1 MRFHYKAINSKGKLI
16 EADLEAADMAAAL
29 ASIGSTGLKPI
40 SLKPV
45 KKFSLDFKKF
55 FGQKITLEDKVF
67 ITKYLSLM
75 LRVGTDLFRAINIL
89 IDDFDKPIIK
99 NLLIEI
105 RTNLEKGQPFYTTFA
120 KYPKSFSPVFIN
132 LVRAGEVSGNLERV
146 FGELSISLEKERDL
160 TSKIK
165 SALTY
170 PVILFVASLLI
181 LILLVSF
188 ALPKIANVFLSGGL
202 KPPAF
207 SQLVFTVGLFIG
219 DHLVVLL
226 TSLVIIV
233 VGGLYFFVKTTLGK
247 KTAYDFALRLPVIKR
262 VIREISLQRFAA
274 TLSSL
279 LSSGLP
285 IIESIEIT
293 SESVG
298 VPELKNALHRIAQEG
313 IAKGLTVGEA
323 FKREPAVP
331 KIVANL
337 IAISEKSGHLE
348 EILLTLS
355 NFYASEVEGAVKS
368 LVSFIEPV
376 MLLMIGL
383 VIGTIALAVI
393 IPVYQL
399 TNTF

>member
-1 MRFHYKAINSKGKLI
+1 MRFHYKAINSKGKLV
-16 EADLEAADMAAAL
+16 EADLEAIDMAAAL
-29 ASIGSTGLKPI
+29 ASIGSSGMKPI

-45 KKFSLDFKKF
+45 KKLSFNFGNV

-89 IDDFDKPIIK
+89 IEDFDKPIIK
-99 NLLIEI
+99 SLLIEI
-105 RTNLEKGQPFYTTFA
+105 RSNLEKGQPFYTTFA
-120 KYPKSFSPVFIN
+120 KYPKSFSPVFVN
-132 LVRAGEVSGNLERV
+132 LIRAGEVSGNLERV
-146 FGELSISLEKERDL
+146 FSELSISLEKERDL

-170 PVILFVASLLI
+170 PVILFVASIFI

-219 DHLVVLL
+219 DHLAILLILLVV
-226 TSLVIIV
+226 IV
-233 VGGLYFFVKTTLGK
+233 VGGLFFFIKTSLGK
-247 KTAYDFALRLPVIKR
+247 KTIYDFALRLPVIKR

-293 SESVG
+293 SDSVG

-331 KIVANL
+331 KIVSNL

-376 MLLMIGL
+376 MLLMIGM

>member
-1 MRFHYKAINSKGKLI
+1 MKFHYKAIDPKGKII
-16 EADLEAADMAAAL
+16 EADLEAVGMPEAL
-29 ASIGSTGLKPI
+29 ASIAASNLKPLT
-40 SLKPV
+40 LKPV
-45 KKFSLDFKKF
+45 KSVSFDFKKI

-89 IDDFDKPIIK
+89 IDDFDKPIVK

-105 RTNLEKGQPFYTTFA
+105 RTNLERGMPFYTTFT
-120 KYPKSFSPVFIN
+120 KYPKSFSPVFVN
-132 LVRAGEVSGNLERV
+132 LIKAGEVSGNLERV
-146 FGELSISLEKERDL
+146 FSELSVSLEKEREL

-170 PVILFVASLLI
+170 PVILFVASVLI

-188 ALPKIANVFLSGGL
+188 SLPKIANVFMSGGL
-202 KPPAF
+202 NPPAF
-207 SQLVFTVGLFIG
+207 SRVIFAVGLFIG
-219 DHLVVLL
+219 DHLAILL
-226 TSLVIIV
+226 TLLVLITG
-233 VGGLYFFVKTTLGK
+233 GGLFFFTKTTLGK
-247 KTAYDFALRLPVIKR
+247 KTLYDIALRLPVIKK
-262 VIREISLQRFAA
+262 VIREVSLQRFAA
-274 TLSSL
+274 TFSSL

-285 IIESIEIT
+285 IIESLEVT
-293 SESVG
+293 SDSVS
-298 VPELKNALHRIAQEG
+298 VPELKAALRRIGEEG

-323 FKREPAVP
+323 FKREPAIPV
-331 KIVANL
+331 VMGNL

-348 EILLTLS
+348 EILLTLA
-355 NFYASEVEGAVKS
+355 NFYAGEVEGSVKS

-393 IPVYQL
+393 VPVYQL

>member
-1 MRFHYKAINSKGKLI
+1 MKFHYKAINSKGKLV
-16 EADLEAADMAAAL
+16 EADLEAVDMAAAL
-29 ASIGSTGLKPI
+29 ASIGSSGMKPI

-45 KKFSLDFKKF
+45 KKLSFNFGNI

-89 IDDFDKPIIK
+89 IEDFDKPIIK
-99 NLLIEI
+99 SLLIEI
-105 RTNLEKGQPFYTTFA
+105 RGNLEKGQPFYTTFS
-120 KYPKSFSPVFIN
+120 KYPKSFSPVFVN
-132 LVRAGEVSGNLERV
+132 LIRAGEVSGNLERV
-146 FGELSISLEKERDL
+146 FSELSVSLEKERDL

-170 PVILFVASLLI
+170 PVILFIASIFI

-219 DHLVVLL
+219 DHLAVFLTSIVVL
-226 TSLVIIV
+226 V
-233 VGGLYFFVKTTLGK
+233 VGGLFFFTKTTLGK
-247 KTAYDFALRLPVIKR
+247 KTIYDFALHLPVIKR

-293 SESVG
+293 SDSVG
-298 VPELKNALHRIAQEG
+298 VPELKSSLHRIAQEG

-323 FKREPAVP
+323 FKREPAIP
-331 KIVANL
+331 KIVSNL

-355 NFYASEVEGAVKS
+355 NFYANEVEGAVKS

-376 MLLMIGL
+376 MLLMIGV